1 MTNLDLLYKLIAL
14 DIITKKIDASR
25 RQLIKELQSQA
36 QDPIIAMRRFR
47 MLSQLSAYESQIISK
62 LWLFHTSN
70 LDDDYFLS
78 LSFVMKE
85 IDWVIDRS
93 G

>member
-1 MTNLDLLYKLIAL
+1 MTNLDLLCKLIAL
-14 DIITKKIDASR
+14 DLITKKIDSSR

-36 QDPIIAMRRFR
+36 QDHMIAMRRFR

-62 LWLFHTSN
+62 LWQFHTSN
-70 LDDDYFLS
+70 LDDYFLS
-78 LSFVMKE
+78 LSTVMKE
-85 IDWVIDRS
+85 IEWVIDRS

>member
-14 DIITKKIDASR
+14 DIITKKIDSSR

-36 QDPIIAMRRFR
+36 QDTIIAMRRFR

-78 LSFVMKE
+78 LNTVMKE